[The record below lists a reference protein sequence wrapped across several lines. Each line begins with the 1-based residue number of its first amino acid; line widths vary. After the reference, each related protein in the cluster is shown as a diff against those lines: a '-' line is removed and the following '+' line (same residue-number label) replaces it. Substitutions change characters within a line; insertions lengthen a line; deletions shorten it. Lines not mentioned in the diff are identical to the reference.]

1 MAMIRRS
8 RLALPLALALI
19 IAACSSGAGDPV
31 ATPLPVPS
39 EAASPETSGAP
50 PASDPGTAAAP
61 SDATPSTPVLDQ
73 AWATAE
79 LTDVSTGTT
88 FRIADLA
95 GRVVIL
101 ETMAI
106 WCTNCRRQ
114 QVDVYTALE
123 QLDPDEVAYVVV
135 DVDPNESDSSLKEYR
150 ERNGFTGTY
159 AVAARDMARSLAD
172 DFGDQ
177 VLNPPST
184 PMILVGRDGR
194 VTLTDYGHKSPDE
207 IVALAR
213 DHGA

>member
-1 MAMIRRS
+1 MTAV
-8 RLALPLALALI
+8 
-19 IAACSSGAGDPV
+19 ACSSGAGDPA
-31 ATPLPVPS
+31 ATPLPVSS
-39 EAASPETSGAP
+39 EAASPGTASAP
-50 PASDPGTAAAP
+50 PAGDPGTAAAP

-79 LTDVSTGTT
+79 LTDVATGTT

-135 DVDPNESDSSLKEYR
+135 DVDPNESDDSLKEYR